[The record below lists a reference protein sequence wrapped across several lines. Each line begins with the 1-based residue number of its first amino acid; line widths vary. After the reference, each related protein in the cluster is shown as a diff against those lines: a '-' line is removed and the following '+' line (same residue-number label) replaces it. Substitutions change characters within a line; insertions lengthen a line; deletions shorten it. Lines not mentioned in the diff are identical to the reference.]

1 MKPWAAFSF
10 VAIICLTFGAGP
22 VAAQTTSQSV
32 RVLDDVV
39 GQFNSLTQRADAMGF
54 ELYGPDPSQCR
65 HMQAV
70 LRVDAADGTPYL
82 LVSRNG
88 DNSWH
93 CPTGSERSN
102 IYIVRMGSRD
112 KHGERMRSN
121 RLRRG
126 SETTDT
132 PPDTNDRVVR
142 SLLFDGTSEWP
153 NYGHPAGMQQ
163 VGNIVAVALE
173 KPHDGNPSTK
183 ILFMDVSDPEYPVML
198 DNSFDPPM
206 DGAGVL
212 ALTTCGSGRAGLPCA
227 TGHYL
232 MMVTGGDNHELLFFE
247 SDRGDLKSPDLSWT
261 LLYRWQKDELL
272 GGAKWPDAAHQ
283 TLHFLRQKDGT
294 LFLAGARSEGTV
306 EGYFGDD
313 YIDLYE
319 VGFNGATIELT
330 QRSTRHMIS
339 HPTGEGI
346 YDPEGQEVLYGAR
359 LASFA
364 AASGFHIT
372 PTGELLFYATEH
384 DNDGPE
390 GSNDRGSVKMGEWR
404 HVDMFRPGSPALLPT
419 LTAPDALTVDEG
431 SSIPVTATAAAPIAR
446 PWIELFEGVGFAG
459 RFLVVDHPDV
469 FKDDFHNFKL
479 LDRGFLFDPFR
490 FDNLARSWRWFAPS
504 SCAIRAN
511 DEPFGEPDFPG
522 PRTRTLI
529 GTGVRQTERDLAG
542 VAPDAA
548 PGDMDQAVS
557 SAQFGLACAGY
568 YAAQFTVRWDLDFDG
583 AKETTGNAVT
593 LSALNLN
600 GPSNLELA
608 IDTRHPIDGLEATK
622 NIPVVVQNVSP
633 AIGSWTLLDAA
644 GRRIGVDVP
653 FALINRPVRGLA
665 TFTDA
670 GRLDTH
676 SAEVAWGDGSVSRSF
691 TRFEDSLGGMV
702 GQLEAQKA
710 YTVPGTYS
718 PVVLVSDFEGGSGS
732 ATASLKV
739 LSPADALKDAIA
751 MLDALIATTSDPA
764 RAYLLAARRSLVG
777 AGQAGTASGAQEK
790 IDREL
795 VVAAAAQLRNA
806 ARYLDRASALID
818 VAVLEA
824 ILEEIAAA
832 LAG

>member
-1 MKPWAAFSF
+1 MRAWVAFLF
-10 VAIICLTFGAGP
+10 VASISLTFGPGP
-22 VAAQTTSQSV
+22 VAAQTTAQSV

-39 GQFNSLTQRADAMGF
+39 GQFNSLTQRADAMAF

-70 LRVDAADGTPYL
+70 LRVDAPDGTPYL

-93 CPTGSERSN
+93 CPTGSETSN
-102 IYIVRMGSRD
+102 VYIVRMGSRD

-126 SETTDT
+126 QETTDT
-132 PPDTNDRVVR
+132 PPEATDRVVR

-163 VGNIVAVALE
+163 VGSVVAIALE

-183 ILFMDVSDPEYPVML
+183 ILFMDVSDPENPVML

-212 ALTTCGSGRAGLPCA
+212 ALTSCGTGRAGLPCA

-232 MMVTGGDNHELLFFE
+232 MMVTGGDNRELLFFE
-247 SDRGDLKSPDLSWT
+247 SDRGDLKSPDLTWT
-261 LLYRWQKDELL
+261 LLYRWHDEELL
-272 GGAKWPDAAHQ
+272 GGAKWPDAGHQ
-283 TLHFLRQKDGT
+283 TLHFLRQKDGA
-294 LFLAGARSEGTV
+294 LFLAGARSEGTI
-306 EGYFGDD
+306 EGYYGDD

-319 VGFNGATIELT
+319 VGFNGSTIELT

-346 YDPEGQEVLYGAR
+346 YDPASKEVLYGER

-364 AASGFHIT
+364 AASGFHVT
-372 PTGELLFYATEH
+372 PMGELLFYATEH

-390 GSNDRGSVKMGEWR
+390 GSNGHPSVKMGEWR
-404 HVDMFRPGSPALLPT
+404 HVDMFRQGSPALLPT

-431 SSIPVTATAAAPIAR
+431 SSIPVTAAAGPPIAR
-446 PWIELFEGVGFAG
+446 PWIEFFEGIGFAG
-459 RFLVVDHPDV
+459 RFLVVDQPDV

-479 LDRGFLFDPFR
+479 LDRGFASDPLR
-490 FDNLARSWRWFAPS
+490 FDNLARSWRWFAPL

-511 DEPFGEPDFPG
+511 DEPFGVEDFPG

-529 GTGVRQTERDLAG
+529 GTGFKQTDRDLG
-542 VAPDAA
+542 QVAPDAA
-548 PGDMDQAVS
+548 SGDMDQAVS
-557 SAQFGLACAGY
+557 SAQFGLACANY
-568 YAAQFTVRWDLDFDG
+568 YAAQLAVRWDLNFDG
-583 AKETTGNAVT
+583 VKETTGSSVT

-608 IDTRHPIDGLEATK
+608 IDTRHPIDGLEAAK
-622 NIPVVVQNVSP
+622 NIAVTVKNVNPV
-633 AIGSWTLLDAA
+633 IGSWLLLDAA
-644 GRRIGVDVP
+644 GRRISVDVP
-653 FALINRPVRGLA
+653 FALVNRPVRGLA
-665 TFTDA
+665 TFTDG

-676 SAEVAWGDGSVSRSF
+676 SAEVSWGDGAVSRSF
-691 TRFEDSLGGMV
+691 TTFVDSVGGVV

-710 YTVPGTYS
+710 YTVPGSYTAG
-718 PVVLVSDFEGGSGS
+718 VLVSDYDGGSG
-732 ATASLKV
+732 AAAAPIKV
-739 LSPADALKDAIA
+739 LTPADALKDAIA
-751 MLDALIATTSDPA
+751 MLDALIASTTEPA
-764 RAYLLAARRSLVG
+764 RTYLLAARRSLVG
-777 AGQAGTASGAQEK
+777 AGVSGSASGAQAK

-795 VVAAAAQLRNA
+795 VVAAAAQVRNA
-806 ARYLDRASALID
+806 ARYLDRASTL
-818 VAVLEA
+818 VNVTVLEA

-832 LAG
+832 LAV